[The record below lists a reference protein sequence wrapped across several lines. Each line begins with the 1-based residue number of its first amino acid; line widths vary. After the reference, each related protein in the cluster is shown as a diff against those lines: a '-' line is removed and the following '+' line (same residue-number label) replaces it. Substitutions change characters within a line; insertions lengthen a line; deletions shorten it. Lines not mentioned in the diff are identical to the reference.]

1 MAVTRNIKDLPQT
14 DAMTA
19 GDYFLIEAPAG
30 TQLLAFENFVID
42 EDNTTFATD
51 LLTNMTTLSTQ
62 VTAVSADMDL
72 TGANAAAK
80 LYLVNTQLSERID
93 SMQEVLYGSDF
104 ESQINEFIASN
115 PADPITTDDRGL
127 DGNLK
132 ALSAMIFDELFAR
145 VNTLSATMVGDDNL
159 GGHIQNRDL
168 IYSGGDAAT
177 NVSRNDG
184 GLMGV
189 LLDTVKKTVD
199 VNLTETSTVF
209 NSGNP
214 DSASLSFVIPS
225 RYIVNRGSLQY
236 NIEYTNE
243 ANISSISTGVNPYSQ
258 PGQFV
263 TVGFNETPGSGDS
276 VQYTWT
282 VRRVGGAPFLDDEFP
297 IKLNGRVVSGV

>member
-1 MAVTRNIKDLPQT
+1 MAETRNIKDLPQT

-80 LYLVNTQLSERID
+80 LYLVNSQLTERID
-93 SMQEVLYGSDF
+93 AFQEVLYGSTF
-104 ESQINEFIASN
+104 EAQITEFISSN

-132 ALSAMIFDELFAR
+132 ALSAMIFDELYSR
-145 VNTLSATMVGDDNL
+145 INVLSASLAGDANL
-159 GGHIQNRDL
+159 GGHIQDRDL
-168 IYSGGDAAT
+168 IYTGEGAT

-189 LLDTVKKTVD
+189 LLDTVRKTID
-199 VNLTETSTVF
+199 VNLTEMSAEF
-209 NSGNP
+209 NSSNKT
-214 DSASLSFVIPS
+214 SATLSFSIPS
-225 RYIVNRGSLQY
+225 RYVVNRGSLQF
-236 NIEYTNE
+236 NIEFTNEVNLSATGDNPYTN
-243 ANISSISTGVNPYSQ
+243 

-263 TVGFNETPGSGDS
+263 TVGFTSAPGGGDQ
-276 VQYTWT
+276 VVYTWT
-282 VRRVGGAPFLDDEFP
+282 VRRVGGAEMTDDEYP
-297 IKLNGRVVSGV
+297 IRLNGRVVSSA

>member
-1 MAVTRNIKDLPQT
+1 MAETRNIKDLPQT

-80 LYLVNTQLSERID
+80 LYLVNTQLGERID
-93 SMQEVLYGSDF
+93 AMQEVLYGSDF
-104 ESQINEFIASN
+104 EAQINDFIAAN

-132 ALSAMIFDELFAR
+132 ALSAMIFDELYSR
-145 VNTLSATMVGDDNL
+145 INVLSATLVGDDNL
-159 GGHIQNRDL
+159 GGHVQNRDL
-168 IYSGGDAAT
+168 IYTGDGST

-184 GLMGV
+184 GLMGA

-199 VNLTETSTVF
+199 VNLTETSTTF
-209 NSGNP
+209 NSSNP
-214 DSASLSFVIPS
+214 DAASLSFVIPS

-243 ANISSISTGVNPYSQ
+243 ANISSIGSGVNPYSQ

-263 TVGFNETPGSGDS
+263 TTSFTETPGSGDS

-282 VRRVGGAPFLDDEFP
+282 VRRVGGAPFVDDEYP

>member
-1 MAVTRNIKDLPQT
+1 MAETRNIKDLPQT

-80 LYLVNTQLSERID
+80 LYLVNTQLTERID
-93 SMQEVLYGSDF
+93 AFQETLYGSGF
-104 ESQINEFIASN
+104 EAQINDFASSN
-115 PADPITTDDRGL
+115 PADPISTDDRGL

-132 ALSAMIFDELFAR
+132 ALSAMIFDELYTR
-145 VNTLSATMVGDDNL
+145 ISEMSASLAGDTNL
-159 GGHIQNRDL
+159 GGHIQDRDL
-168 IYSGGDAAT
+168 IYTGEGAT

-189 LLDTVKKTVD
+189 LLDTVRRTID
-199 VNLTETSTVF
+199 VNLTEMSAEF
-209 NSGNP
+209 NSSNP
-214 DSASLSFVIPS
+214 TSAALSFSIPS
-225 RYIVNRGSLQY
+225 RYVVNRGSLQF
-236 NIEYTNE
+236 NIEFTNDANLSTGGDNPYTN
-243 ANISSISTGVNPYSQ
+243 

-263 TVGFNETPGSGDS
+263 TVGYTSAPGGGDL
-276 VQYTWT
+276 VQHTWT
-282 VRRVGGAPFLDDEFP
+282 VKRVGGATMVDDEYP
-297 IKLNGRVVSGV
+297 IRLNGRVVASA

>member
-1 MAVTRNIKDLPQT
+1 MAETRNIKDLPQT

-80 LYLVNTQLSERID
+80 LYLVNTQLSDRID
-93 SMQEVLYGSDF
+93 AMQNVLYGDTF
-104 ESQINEFIASN
+104 ESQINDFIASN
-115 PADPITTDDRGL
+115 PEDPITTDDRNL
-127 DGNLK
+127 DSTLK
-132 ALSAMIFDELFAR
+132 ALSAMIFDELYNR
-145 VNTLSATMVGDDNL
+145 VGELSASLVGDANL
-159 GGHIQNRDL
+159 GGHIQSRDL
-168 IYSGGDAAT
+168 VYTGEGAT

-189 LLDTVKKTVD
+189 LLDTVRRTID
-199 VNLTETSTVF
+199 VNLTEMSATF

-214 DSASLSFVIPS
+214 DSAALSFTIPGK
-225 RYIVNRGSLQY
+225 YIVNRGSLQY

-243 ANISSISTGVNPYSQ
+243 ANVSDLTGINPYSN

-263 TVGFNETPGSGDS
+263 TVSFTSTPGSADS
-276 VQYTWT
+276 VQYTWV
-282 VRRVGGAPFLDDEFP
+282 VRRVGGAPFTDDEYP
-297 IKLNGRVVSGV
+297 IRLNGRVVAGV

>member
-1 MAVTRNIKDLPQT
+1 MAETRNIKDLPQT

-80 LYLVNTQLSERID
+80 LYLVNTQLTERMD
-93 SMQEVLYGSDF
+93 SFQDVLYGSNFEAQITDF
-104 ESQINEFIASN
+104 ISSN

-132 ALSAMIFDELFAR
+132 ALSAMIFDELYTR
-145 VNTLSATMVGDDNL
+145 MATMSASIVGDENN
-159 GGHIQNRDL
+159 HIQETRDL
-168 IYSGGDAAT
+168 VYSGQGAT
-177 NVSRNDG
+177 NITVNNG
-184 GLMGV
+184 GLLGA
-189 LLDTVKKTVD
+189 LLDTVRKTVD
-199 VNLTETSTVF
+199 VRLTEMSATF
-209 NSGNP
+209 NSSNK
-214 DSASLSFVIPS
+214 DSAVLSFALPS
-225 RYIVNRGSLQY
+225 RYVVNRGSLQF
-236 NIEYTNE
+236 NIEFTNE
-243 ANISSISTGVNPYSQ
+243 ANLNVGGSNPYTN

-263 TVGFNETPGSGDS
+263 TVGYVTAPAGQDEVLHS
-276 VQYTWT
+276 WT
-282 VRRVGGAPFLDDEFP
+282 VKRVGGEPFVDDEYP
-297 IKLNGRVVSGV
+297 IRLNGRVVAGA